1 MKKRVLAMVFFIIA
15 VSVFGEVDNWERLK
29 KRADEIYNGY
39 SLQFDIYGNSSVE
52 SSDEGKADTNGSAG
66 ISFKVP
72 LYSKEERMRSQT
84 RKMDFL
90 KRGSELLQTIEVNRG
105 IIVQLREKE
114 RLLKSVMGDQGLQ
127 GIEAYYACKRDI
139 AERES
144 TVKSAEREFEILVK

>member
-84 RKMDFL
+84 RLNMFSVSLHCKYNI
-90 KRGSELLQTIEVNRG
+90 TTA
-105 IIVQLREKE
+105 IIH
-114 RLLKSVMGDQGLQ
+114 
-127 GIEAYYACKRDI
+127 
-139 AERES
+139 
-144 TVKSAEREFEILVK
+144 